1 MRHYR
6 LYILAAIIAFF
17 MAACQEQQ
25 TEVNI
30 KIVCTSDVHGN
41 FFPYDF
47 MNDTLAD
54 GSLARVS
61 NYLKQQRSPEAY
73 GENVIYIDNGDILQG
88 QPTSYFYNTVNIE
101 DKHLAAEVLN
111 YLKCDAATLGNHDI
125 ETGGPTYQRYID
137 DLECPILGG
146 NIVYEGSSYTFVPPY
161 TIVERSGVKVA
172 ILGLT
177 TPAIPHCLP
186 NTLWRGLEFE
196 DMETAASRWM
206 QYVCKHENPDIVI
219 GLFHSGYEGGITTE
233 GYAENA
239 TRAVAENVPG
249 FDAIFYGHEHKA
261 RVHSVTNK
269 EGRSV
274 WLINPGNNAHEV
286 GTLKITYRKG
296 PGKNKE
302 ITLHP
307 ALENVDCYK
316 PDEAYMSSFAT
327 HMDEVEEYVSRKIG
341 TFTHAVSSR
350 DAYFGPSDFVDFIHQ
365 MQLSVSGAQISFAA
379 PLTFDTTLPEGDI
392 FVRDMFN
399 LYKYENVLYVMTLKG
414 KEVKD
419 YLEMSYGL
427 WTNQMKRAGDHLLL
441 FSQETSPEGCLY
453 LQHSFAHF
461 DSAAGIIY
469 EVDVTK
475 PVGQRVTIL
484 RMADGKPF
492 SEEATYSVALNSFR
506 GTGGGELLTKGAGIP
521 HDELSRRIRYTTEI
535 DLRYYMLNY
544 IEREGTVN
552 PQALHHWKFVP
563 ERWCTQA
570 AARDRRLLFG
580 R

>member
-1 MRHYR
+1 M
-6 LYILAAIIAFF
+6 
-17 MAACQEQQ
+17 
-25 TEVNI
+25 
-30 KIVCTSDVHGN
+30 
-41 FFPYDF
+41 
-47 MNDTLAD
+47 
-54 GSLARVS
+54 
-61 NYLKQQRSPEAY
+61 
-73 GENVIYIDNGDILQG
+73 
-88 QPTSYFYNTVNIE
+88 NIE

-177 TPAIPHCLP
+177 TPAIPHWLP

-249 FDAIFYGHEHKA
+249 FDAIFYGHEHGA

-302 ITLHP
+302 ITLRP
-307 ALENVDCYK
+307 ALENVD
-316 PDEAYMSSFAT
+316 
-327 HMDEVEEYVSRKIG
+327 
-341 TFTHAVSSR
+341 
-350 DAYFGPSDFVDFIHQ
+350 
-365 MQLSVSGAQISFAA
+365 
-379 PLTFDTTLPEGDI
+379 
-392 FVRDMFN
+392 
-399 LYKYENVLYVMTLKG
+399 
-414 KEVKD
+414 
-419 YLEMSYGL
+419 
-427 WTNQMKRAGDHLLL
+427 
-441 FSQETSPEGCLY
+441 
-453 LQHSFAHF
+453 
-461 DSAAGIIY
+461 
-469 EVDVTK
+469 
-475 PVGQRVTIL
+475 
-484 RMADGKPF
+484 
-492 SEEATYSVALNSFR
+492 
-506 GTGGGELLTKGAGIP
+506 
-521 HDELSRRIRYTTEI
+521 
-535 DLRYYMLNY
+535 
-544 IEREGTVN
+544 
-552 PQALHHWKFVP
+552 
-563 ERWCTQA
+563 
-570 AARDRRLLFG
+570 
-580 R
+580 